1 MRRTLILWLCSAAA
15 LWATACGGGGG
26 GTTTVP
32 PPNNGFSNNNLAGQY
47 AFYMSGTDASTGE
60 FEPYAR
66 VGSFSANGSGLI
78 TGGVEDV
85 NLTFSG
91 EGSNEFSITGG
102 NYTVNSDGTGSLS
115 LIDSTGTLT
124 FAITLTSSTAGYIVD
139 FPTDGT
145 SSASGSFVLQNTSQ
159 PFSLG
164 SVSGNYAF
172 DLSGVDSSGNAES
185 VVGQMVSNGTS
196 TLSGFADANDGGS
209 INGGSGGAAPI
220 SGSYG
225 APPISSDLTEFGRGL
240 MAIGGVSG
248 VFYIVNPNQ
257 LIFMEESSGGTLTGS
272 ALIQSS
278 IPTTTAGVNGPFVY
292 VMGGSTV
299 TNSGFGPL
307 ARGGKFSASSGNL
320 SSVIVDTNNAGS
332 VQSLPSSGTGTG
344 AYTIDPTVSGSGRGT
359 ITFTLPGSSVA
370 FNYVFYMVSPTQAFV
385 QDQSAGPNGATIED
399 GSMFAQGSS
408 TISASSLA
416 ANYGLNWSG
425 VTVLNGGNSE
435 GEEDVVGEA
444 TLSSAS
450 ALTGTVDINDLAGST
465 LPLPGISLTG
475 GFTLNSDPTSH
486 NAVTITL
493 ATNPTIK
500 VTAFAYVAANNN
512 ILLLTTENVRIAAG
526 VMTPQNP

>member
-1 MRRTLILWLCSAAA
+1 MKRTFLLSLCSAAA
-15 LWATACGGGGG
+15 LWAAACSGGSS
-26 GTTTVP
+26 TTTTP
-32 PPNNGFSNNNLAGQY
+32 PPNNGFTNNDLDGQY

-60 FEPYAR
+60 FEPFAR

-78 TGGVEDV
+78 TSGVEDV

-91 EGSNEFSITGG
+91 LGVNEYSITGG
-102 NYTVNSDGTGSLS
+102 NYTVNGDGTGTLS
-115 LIDSTGTLT
+115 LIDPTGTLT
-124 FAITLTSSTAGYIVD
+124 FAITLTSSTSGYIVD

-145 SSASGSFVLQNTSQ
+145 SSASGSFILQNINS
-159 PFSLG
+159 FSLN

-172 DLSGVDSSGNAES
+172 DFDGVDSGGNAES
-185 VVGQMVSNGTS
+185 VVGQLVSTGNLS
-196 TLSGFADANDGGS
+196 LSGFADDNDGGEV
-209 INGGSGGAAPI
+209 NGGNGGAAAL
-220 SGSYG
+220 SGSYNTPTV
-225 APPISSDLTEFGRGL
+225 ASDLTSFGRGA
-240 MAIGGVSG
+240 MSIGGVSG

-257 LIFMEESSGGTLTGS
+257 LIFMEEASGGTLTGT
-272 ALIQSS
+272 ALTQSS
-278 IPTTTAGVNGPFVY
+278 IPTTAAGVSGPFVY

-307 ARGGKFSASSGNL
+307 ARGGKFSASSGSL

-332 VQSLPSSGTGTG
+332 VGSLPSSGTGSGT
-344 AYTIDPTVSGSGRGT
+344 YTIDSTVSGSGRGT
-359 ITFTLPGSSVA
+359 ITFTLSGSSVA

-385 QDQSAGPNGATIED
+385 QDQSAGPNGAVIAD
-399 GSMFAQGSS
+399 GSMFAQGTS

-444 TLSSAS
+444 TLSTAS

-475 GFTLNSDPTSH
+475 SFALNSDPTSH
-486 NAVTITL
+486 NAVTINL
-493 ATNPTIK
+493 ATNPVIK